1 MKSLK
6 NYIVETKVT
15 DNELYENI
23 QWCLSNFLEF
33 NDVDENYLLLA
44 IDEFKSVYK
53 ALTEKNVKY
62 DIDFVWKSILENYE
76 HLIDE
81 KINKNTFLNITKK
94 YDKQLTENILSDFDE
109 SIKDLKDEIQ
119 KTGKLS

>member
-1 MKSLK
+1 MKNIK
-6 NYIVETKVT
+6 DYINESQVT
-15 DNELYENI
+15 DDQYEDI
-23 QWCLSNFLEF
+23 QWCLSDLLTF

-62 DIDFVWKSILENYE
+62 DIDFIWKSILEKYE
-76 HLIDE
+76 DLTYE
-81 KINKNTFLNITKK
+81 KINKNTFLNLIKK
-94 YDKQLTENILSDFDE
+94 YDKQLTESILSNFTKD
-109 SIKDLKDEIQ
+109 IKDLKDEIQ